1 MCAAECAAAPQA
13 EPRLNQKQ
21 RAAPHTA
28 TNDTHTHNN
37 TIQTTPQQK
46 QNKTKQNKTKVH
58 KARLDDGREVAVKV
72 QYPGLKAAADAD
84 LAVLSFVNAL
94 AAKAFPQFNL
104 GWLYKELWRKLR
116 EELGAPLRLR

>member
-1 MCAAECAAAPQA
+1 M
-13 EPRLNQKQ
+13 
-21 RAAPHTA
+21 
-28 TNDTHTHNN
+28 
-37 TIQTTPQQK
+37 
-46 QNKTKQNKTKVH
+46 
-58 KARLDDGREVAVKV
+58 

>member
-1 MCAAECAAAPQA
+1 MCGCAASRAQA
-13 EPRLNQKQ
+13 EPKTTGRTTHSYK
-21 RAAPHTA
+21 RHAHTQQHN
-28 TNDTHTHNN
+28 TNNPPT
-37 TIQTTPQQK
+37 
-46 QNKTKQNKTKVH
+46 KTKQNKTKVH